1 MSTKLKK
8 ELRKL
13 MVYFSDDAPRS
24 YTFRSYKRKIV
35 TDLKEAEKILKE
47 AKRYYKTYKFVDRV
61 VIESREVS
69 DWKEDNK

>member
-1 MSTKLKK
+1 MK
-8 ELRKL
+8 EYRV
-13 MVYFSDDAPRS
+13 MVYFSDEAPRS

-61 VIESREVS
+61 VIESRNVS
-69 DWKEDNK
+69 EWEENK